1 MSYDFFQHHLNLRT
15 VRHFSQYV
23 LYFGFCMLKVMDLV
37 GINDEV
43 TFKLLCHF
51 DQNT

>member
-1 MSYDFFQHHLNLRT
+1 M
-15 VRHFSQYV
+15 RHFSQYV
-23 LYFGFCMLKVMDLV
+23 LYFSFCMLKVMDLAE
-37 GINDEV
+37 INDKV